1 MNRRDF
7 MKADIVIKNISQLI
21 TMAGENRPRAGKEMS
36 EIGLIENGVIAMTD
50 DRIIYVGQ
58 GELPK
63 EVVVDDSTLVIDGTG
78 KTVTP
83 GLVDPHTHLVH
94 GGSRENELEMK
105 LKGAKYL
112 DILKAGGGIHST
124 VRATKSASFEEL
136 YVKASKSL
144 DTMLEFGLTTIEAK
158 SGYGLDTETELK
170 QLRVAKELDKNHP
183 VNIVS
188 TFLGAHAIPMEYKN
202 NVEEFVD
209 IVINEMMPKVQEENL
224 AEFCDVFCEEG
235 VFTVD
240 QTRRI
245 LNTAKGYGM
254 KPKIHADEIVPLGGA
269 ELAAEVG
276 AISGDHLVA
285 ATEEGM
291 RMMAE
296 NGVIADLLP
305 GTSFNLGMG
314 KFANARKM
322 IEMSVPVALSTD
334 YNPGSC
340 PTENIQLIMT
350 LASLRM
356 KMTPEEV
363 ITAVTINGAASVGR
377 QNEIGSLVDGKRA
390 DIAVFNCPNLNY
402 IIYHFGI
409 NHIDKVIKNGK
420 LVVDNGKRL

>member
-1 MNRRDF
+1 
-7 MKADIVIKNISQLI
+7 MKANIVIKNISQLI

-36 EIGLIENGVIAMTD
+36 EIGLIENGVIAMAE

-63 EVVVDDSTLVIDGTG
+63 DVIVDDSTLIIDGSG
-78 KTVTP
+78 KTVSP
-83 GLVDPHTHLVH
+83 GLIDPHTHLVH

-136 YVKASKSL
+136 YIKASKSL

-170 QLRVAKELDKNHP
+170 QLRVAKELDKKHP
-183 VNIVS
+183 VDIVS

-245 LNTAKGYGM
+245 LNAAKGYGM
-254 KPKIHADEIVPLGGA
+254 RPKIHADEIVPLGGA

-291 RMMAE
+291 RLMAE
-296 NGVIADLLP
+296 NHVIADLLP

-322 IEMSVPVALSTD
+322 IELSVPVALSTD
-334 YNPGSC
+334 YNPGSS

-377 QNEIGSLVDGKRA
+377 QNEIGSLVEGKRA
-390 DIAVFNCPNLNY
+390 DIAVFNSPNLNY

-420 LVVDNGKRL
+420 LVVDNGKSL

>member
-1 MNRRDF
+1 MN
-7 MKADIVIKNISQLI
+7 ADIVIKNISQLI
-21 TMAGENRPRAGKEMS
+21 TIAGENRPRIGKEMS
-36 EIGLIENGVIAMTD
+36 EIGLIENGVIAISND
-50 DRIIYVGQ
+50 KIIYVGQ

-63 EVVVDDSTLVIDGTG
+63 EIKVDDNTSIIDGAG

-105 LKGAKYL
+105 LNGAKYL

-124 VRATKSASFEEL
+124 VRATKNASFQEL
-136 YVKASKSL
+136 YSKAKNSL

-170 QLRVAKELDKNHP
+170 QLRVAKELHKNHP
-183 VNIVS
+183 VDIVS
-188 TFLGAHAIPMEYKN
+188 TFLGAHAIPMEYKE
-202 NVEEFVD
+202 NVEEFID
-209 IVINEMMPKVQEENL
+209 IVINDMMPKVQEEKL
-224 AEFCDVFCEEG
+224 AEFCDVFCEDG
-235 VFTVD
+235 VFTVN
-240 QTRRI
+240 QTRKI
-245 LNTAKGYGM
+245 LNEAKKYGM
-254 KPKIHADEIVPLGGA
+254 KPKIHADEIEPLGGA
-269 ELAAEVG
+269 ELAAEVQ

-291 RMMAE
+291 KRMAE
-296 NGVIADLLP
+296 NSVIANLLP
-305 GTSFNLGMG
+305 GTSFNLSMG

-356 KMTPEEV
+356 KMTPQEV
-363 ITAVTINGAASVGR
+363 ITAVTINAASSIDR
-377 QNEIGSLVDGKRA
+377 QNEIGSLVKGKKA
-390 DIAVFNCPNLNY
+390 DIVIFNAPNLSY

-409 NHIDKVIKNGK
+409 NHIDKVIKNGRV
-420 LVVDNGKRL
+420 VVDNGKRI